1 LETWKKLEVAGVTE
15 DVVKQGVA
23 WTQDRL
29 GKLK

>member
-1 LETWKKLEVAGVTE
+1 VAGVTE